1 MPEPQKYKLTA
12 RQKRMLSDYQQRQ
25 HASSQTIEPSVS
37 AIDSIESIYKALNDR
52 DEIRAKALLM
62 LMLRN
67 WLTEVLNF
75 DPVSGHALH
84 TGIIDFLDAVAKSV
98 QDDSPEGE
106 TKDRIYRIV
115 SHSKESVLAI
125 MEHTRDK
132 ILREHAMLPIHAAR
146 EVDSNSVQWLS
157 RQPGRTLREKL
168 SGKPYMKA
176 VRRRSS
182 VDTAENRLFRAFLF
196 RLEQILIERQNVLS
210 AAAEETCEELLV
222 SIQRWLR
229 TEDAAEIGAWGN
241 LLPNNTLLQDKRYR
255 KVWDGWLWLQA
266 IDEQI
271 TGDGKRVHRDILS
284 VIYWNTLSLLNHSG
298 RFRTVQQPVG
308 LDYDNFSIVPEL
320 PIRGYLFPGYDA
332 KIRGKIK
339 FIKPDKPFGFITTE
353 SGADLFFHKNN
364 LSSKLDIKSLS
375 AGDEVSFVI
384 GANRQGECADDIA
397 FPAGIIPVDFNLA
410 GDKWKIQVGGNNYL
424 LQIVSGNLVIEQAQG
439 AKKKLK
445 IEPATLKEIPKTIL
459 SLVTDA
465 PFEYSELTNNQSAP
479 IRVDSS
485 VVDLCSIRP
494 AFTNNTGSQAHLPFR
509 LLQQHWPLN
518 VNGGLVIDCG
528 YAKSIALHSDIETV
542 SMRSLFSHS
551 STLPDAT
558 KSSAS
563 MFFTKKLS
571 DYIQVDKLTYLVPD
585 WGNDFDLEGIRKS
598 VNFYFDEST
607 PLPKSIAAIF
617 AWQTSKKFVQ
627 DRVREN
633 DFVLVVDSFDGGI
646 SITPV
651 QAIYQKELD
660 EILPDSQG
668 ISWERHPTVIVPNRG
683 IHTAMARNLDR
694 NGCQTSEELLHLFGF
709 DGLASDSGEVSF
721 VKDDH
726 WYHLP
731 CSIREALTQDLD
743 LNILSNYAISD
754 CLNST
759 NRDCRGVGVFI
770 LPLEDTIR
778 SSSRLDEKY
787 KWINEKLSP
796 VIGGNT
802 LNRWQ
807 EDADN
812 ISLWRD
818 HLPELSIRIVRDGH
832 FENFYLVKD
841 ATVTPQRG
849 RTVNI
854 PVEESFTLPAGQTHY
869 SFPLQQGEGNKELQ
883 FVAYLKSPAF
893 PLKKAT
899 ACKLKMTYTYGA
911 DDPYELKF
919 IPLDSAEAGFK
930 SIRVEWRSASE
941 GEAADLENLPVPDF
955 PARKSWSD
963 FQKFPK
969 EDGKSFSD
977 LLDWIESKL
986 SLLDTTI
993 LRDEI
998 ISNNVDRRVGRL
1010 KRERV
1015 AGTFKWG
1022 TTNNKGGYYCFV
1034 DVEGEDIYCSAS
1046 SFKENVHYDSL
1057 QEGQVVYLNI
1067 VKKQDR
1073 SFGVNVSFYDEFPL
1087 VIAEEIHEYEMRR
1100 TNISPDEIIQRNAGR
1115 LEKALYSLRFP
1126 VLTIWN
1132 NGHSLSEPDVPN
1144 NFRTSIM
1151 EGINRI
1157 LPIIDSPKM
1166 PDTLKEELFFFLSCL
1181 HKDAPGIVSTKL
1193 LEAAQDSQLLKKNN
1207 KNIAFA
1213 IGDAELPWQQKL
1225 LRSVISPIDNEGLI
1239 RSITLEGL
1247 AIALW
1252 RSESLVFKL
1261 SETELRKLCND
1272 LFRCI
1277 QFDMQLLTSDIPE
1290 HRLQFHLEKGL
1301 AETEAQ
1307 KRERGYQTNTL
1318 CKQLELLLA
1327 LLRSRGIEGEE
1338 FKMVFAPD
1346 NDLTK
1351 KYVSLVDDVSRI
1363 VIDSDIELKSRISLQ
1378 IVKPEMFRN
1387 TPDLLYALR
1396 MYLTGDSGANT
1407 IFITGVSD
1415 ED

>member
-1 MPEPQKYKLTA
+1 ME
-12 RQKRMLSDYQQRQ
+12 RI
-25 HASSQTIEPSVS
+25 IEF
-37 AIDSIESIYKALNDR
+37 DSIESVYRGLNDKG
-52 DEIRAKALLM
+52 EVKIQANWILIV
-62 LMLRN
+62 RN
-67 WLTEVLNF
+67 WLTKVSNF
-75 DPVSGHALH
+75 DPVSGHAQH
-84 TGIIDFLDAVAKSV
+84 TGIVDFLNAVAKSV
-98 QDDSPEGE
+98 QDESPEGE
-106 TKDRIYRIV
+106 IKDRIYRIV

-125 MEHTRDK
+125 MENTRDK
-132 ILREHAMLPIHAAR
+132 VLREHAMLPIHAAR
-146 EVDSNSVQWLS
+146 EFDSNSVQWLS

-182 VDTAENRLFRAFLF
+182 VDTAENRLLRAFIF

-210 AAAEETCEELLV
+210 TATEETCEELLV
-222 SIQRWLR
+222 SLQRWLR
-229 TEDAAEIGAWGN
+229 TEGAAEIGNWGN
-241 LLPNNTLLQDKRYR
+241 LPPNNTLLQDKRYR

-271 TGDGKRVHRDILS
+271 TGDCKRVHRDILS
-284 VIYWNTLSLLNHSG
+284 VIYWNTLSLLNDSG

-308 LDYDNFSIVPEL
+308 LDYDNFSISPEL
-320 PIRGYLFPGYDA
+320 PVRGYLFPACDS
-332 KIRGKIK
+332 KIKGKIK
-339 FIKPDKPFGFITTE
+339 FIKPDKSFGFIT
-353 SGADLFFHKNN
+353 SDDGGDLYFNPYN
-364 LSSKLDIKSLS
+364 LSRKLDINSLS

-384 GANRQGECADDIA
+384 GNNRQGECADDITL
-397 FPAGIIPVDFNLA
+397 PAGIIPVDFNLT
-410 GDKWKIQVGGNNYL
+410 GDKWKMQIGENKYL

-439 AKKKLK
+439 TKKTLK
-445 IEPATLKEIPKTIL
+445 IEPATLKEIPKAIL
-459 SLVTDA
+459 TFVIGA
-465 PFEYSELTNNQSAP
+465 PFEHSESTNNPSDSM
-479 IRVDSS
+479 RVDSS

-494 AFTNNTGSQAHLPFR
+494 TFTNKAHSQVNLPFR
-509 LLQQHWPLN
+509 LLQQAWTLKDGTKH
-518 VNGGLVIDCG
+518 VVDCCN
-528 YAKSIALHSDIETV
+528 AKAISLSDGIETL
-542 SMRSLFSHS
+542 SMRSLFSRS

-571 DYIQVDKLTYLVPD
+571 DYIQADKLTYLVPD

-598 VNFYFDEST
+598 VNFYFDDST

-617 AWQTSKKFVQ
+617 AWQSSKKFVQ

-660 EILPDSQG
+660 EILPETQG
-668 ISWERHPTVIVPNRG
+668 VSWERHPTVIVPNRS

-731 CSIREALTQDLD
+731 GYIREALTQNLD

-759 NRDCRGVGVFI
+759 NRDCQGVGVFI

-778 SSSRLDEKY
+778 KPDVRMDY
-787 KWINEKLSP
+787 KWLGSAWSP
-796 VIGGNT
+796 IKGCQT

-807 EDADN
+807 EEVDD

-849 RTVNI
+849 GTLNI

-899 ACKLKMTYTYGA
+899 ACKLEMTYTYGA

-930 SIRVEWRSASE
+930 SIRVEWRSALE
-941 GEAADLENLPVPDF
+941 GEEVDLENLPVPDF

-963 FQKFPK
+963 FQKYPK

-977 LLDWIESKL
+977 LLEWIERDLEKISDISRNGRVSGVISKWIDKGNDNVFCFIDDVFIHKSSLFLRKDQELPQQGEVLSFYKLKDSKGKL
-986 SLLDTTI
+986 SAEDVTI
-993 LRDEI
+993 GE
-998 ISNNVDRRVGRL
+998 
-1010 KRERV
+1010 EQP
-1015 AGTFKWG
+1015 
-1022 TTNNKGGYYCFV
+1022 KGCFL
-1034 DVEGEDIYCSAS
+1034 A
-1046 SFKENVHYDSL
+1046 K
-1057 QEGQVVYLNI
+1057 
-1067 VKKQDR
+1067 
-1073 SFGVNVSFYDEFPL
+1073 
-1087 VIAEEIHEYEMRR
+1087 
-1100 TNISPDEIIQRNAGR
+1100 
-1115 LEKALYSLRFP
+1115 SLRFP
-1126 VLTIWN
+1126 VLTTWN
-1132 NGHSLSEPDVPN
+1132 HGHSLSESDVPDH
-1144 NFRTSIM
+1144 FRNAIFEGAQRIISII
-1151 EGINRI
+1151 ESEN
-1157 LPIIDSPKM
+1157 M
-1166 PDTLKEELFFFLSCL
+1166 PDTLKEELFFFLCCL
-1181 HKDAPGIVSTKL
+1181 HKDAPGIVGSRLLDAVKDKKL
-1193 LEAAQDSQLLKKNN
+1193 LRKYY

-1213 IGDAELPWQQKL
+1213 IGNAELPYQQEL
-1225 LRSVISPIDNEGLI
+1225 LENIIDPIDNEGLT
-1239 RSITLEGL
+1239 RSITMEVLS
-1247 AIALW
+1247 IALW
-1252 RSESLVFKL
+1252 RSKTLINKL
-1261 SETELRKLCND
+1261 TKEELGALSRNLYGCLEFDLQKAVND
-1272 LFRCI
+1272 G
-1277 QFDMQLLTSDIPE
+1277 
-1290 HRLQFHLEKGL
+1290 K
-1301 AETEAQ
+1301 
-1307 KRERGYQTNTL
+1307 GYQIATL
-1318 CKQLELLLA
+1318 CKHLELLLA

-1346 NDLTK
+1346 NDLTQ
-1351 KYVSLVDDVSRI
+1351 KYVTLVDDVSRI

-1378 IVKPEMFRN
+1378 IEKPEMFRN

-1407 IFITGVSD
+1407 ISVSSINEMSD
-1415 ED
+1415 

>member
-1 MPEPQKYKLTA
+1 MAEPQKYKLTA
-12 RQKRMLSDYQQRQ
+12 RQKRMLSDYHQRQ
-25 HASSQTIEPSVS
+25 HATVQTVEPSIGS
-37 AIDSIESIYKALNDR
+37 IDSVESVYKALNGR
-52 DEIRAKALLM
+52 DEIKTKALLM

-67 WLTEVLNF
+67 WLTEVSSF

-84 TGIIDFLDAVAKSV
+84 TGIVDFLGAVAKSL
-98 QDDSPEGE
+98 QDESPEGE
-106 TKDRIYRIV
+106 IKDRIYRIV
-115 SHSKESVLAI
+115 SHTKEAVLAI

-182 VDTAENRLFRAFLF
+182 VDTAENRLLRAFLF
-196 RLEQILIERQNVLS
+196 RLEQILIERQNALS
-210 AAAEETCEELLV
+210 AASEETCEELLI
-222 SIQRWLR
+222 SLQRWLR

-241 LLPNNTLLQDKRYR
+241 LPPNNTLLQDKRYR

-271 TGDGKRVHRDILS
+271 TGDSKRVHKDILS
-284 VIYWNTLSLLNHSG
+284 VIYWNTISLLNDSG

-308 LDYDNFSIVPEL
+308 LDYDNFSISPEL
-320 PIRGYLFPGYDA
+320 PVRGYLFPACDS
-332 KIRGKIK
+332 KIKGKIK
-339 FIKPDKPFGFITTE
+339 FIKPDKSFGFIT
-353 SGADLFFHKNN
+353 SDDGRDLYFNPYN
-364 LSSKLDIKSLS
+364 LTRKLDINSLS

-384 GANRQGECADDIA
+384 GSNRQGECADDITL
-397 FPAGIIPVDFNLA
+397 PAGIIPVDFSLS
-410 GDKWKIQVGGNNYL
+410 GDTWEIQIGGDQYL

-445 IEPATLKEIPKTIL
+445 IEPATLKEIPKAIL

-465 PFEYSELTNNQSAP
+465 PFEYSAPTNNQSGP
-479 IRVDSS
+479 IRMDST

-494 AFTNNTGSQAHLPFR
+494 TFTNNTGSQAYLPFR

-518 VNGGLVIDCG
+518 INGGVVIDCG

-542 SMRSLFSHS
+542 SMRSLFSHRL
-551 STLPDAT
+551 TLPDAT

-563 MFFTKKLS
+563 MFFTRKLS
-571 DYIQVDKLTYLVPD
+571 DYIKADKLTYLVPD

-617 AWQTSKKFVQ
+617 AWQSSKKFVQ

-660 EILPDSQG
+660 EILPETQG
-668 ISWERHPTVIVPNRG
+668 IIWERHPTVIVPNRG

-709 DGLASDSGEVSF
+709 DGLARDSGEVSF
-721 VKDDH
+721 VNDDH

-731 CSIREALTQDLD
+731 GSIREALTQDLD
-743 LNILSNYAISD
+743 LNILSNDAISD

-778 SSSRLDEKY
+778 KPDVRMGY
-787 KWINEKLSP
+787 KWLGSAWSP
-796 VIGGNT
+796 IKGCQT

-807 EDADN
+807 EEVDDIA
-812 ISLWRD
+812 LWRD

-869 SFPLQQGEGNKELQ
+869 SFPLLQGSGSKELH

-893 PLKKAT
+893 PLKEAT

-941 GEAADLENLPVPDF
+941 GEAANLENLPVPDF
-955 PARKSWSD
+955 PVRKSWPD

-969 EDGKSFSD
+969 DDGKGFSN
-977 LLDWIESKL
+977 LLEWLEREMEQVSDIADFLEGNKSNRIYDDEVLDYWDWRE
-986 SLLDTTI
+986 
-993 LRDEI
+993 
-998 ISNNVDRRVGRL
+998 DRRGKQFCYL
-1010 KRERV
+1010 KYDF
-1015 AGTFKWG
+1015 G
-1022 TTNNKGGYYCFV
+1022 
-1034 DVEGEDIYCSAS
+1034 DVFFHESNFEQFDP
-1046 SFKENVHYDSL
+1046 ETD
-1057 QEGQVVYLNI
+1057 E
-1067 VKKQDR
+1067 
-1073 SFGVNVSFYDEFPL
+1073 VSFDL
-1087 VIAEEIHEYEMRR
+1087 EEQRDREGYVARNITLGKSVSKR
-1100 TNISPDEIIQRNAGR
+1100 TVEHFR
-1115 LEKALYSLRFP
+1115 KSLRFP
-1126 VLTIWN
+1126 ALTIWN
-1132 NGHSLSEPDVPN
+1132 HVHSLSESDVPDH
-1144 NFRTSIM
+1144 FRNAIFEGTQKIISIIESENM
-1151 EGINRI
+1151 Q
-1157 LPIIDSPKM
+1157 
-1166 PDTLKEELFFFLSCL
+1166 DTLKEELFFFLCCL
-1181 HKDAPGIVSTKL
+1181 HKDAPGIVGTRLLDAVKDKKL
-1193 LEAAQDSQLLKKNN
+1193 LRRHH

-1213 IGDAELPWQQKL
+1213 IGNAELSYQQEL
-1225 LRSVISPIDNEGLI
+1225 LENVIDPIDNEGLT
-1239 RSITLEGL
+1239 RSITMEILS
-1247 AIALW
+1247 IALW
-1252 RSESLVFKL
+1252 RSKSLINKL
-1261 SETELRKLCND
+1261 TEEQLGALAMNLYGCLEFDLQKVVND
-1272 LFRCI
+1272 G
-1277 QFDMQLLTSDIPE
+1277 
-1290 HRLQFHLEKGL
+1290 K
-1301 AETEAQ
+1301 
-1307 KRERGYQTNTL
+1307 GYQIATL
-1318 CKQLELLLA
+1318 CKHLELLLA

-1338 FKMVFAPD
+1338 FKMIFAPD
-1346 NDLTK
+1346 NDLTQ
-1351 KYVSLVDDVSRI
+1351 KYVTLVDDVSRI
-1363 VIDSDIELKSRISLQ
+1363 VLDSDIELKSRINLQ
-1378 IVKPEMFRN
+1378 IEKPEMFRN

-1396 MYLTGDSGANT
+1396 MYLTGDSGANA
-1407 IFITGVSD
+1407 ISISGVSD
-1415 ED
+1415 E

>member
-1 MPEPQKYKLTA
+1 MPEPQKYKRTA
-12 RQKRMLSDYQQRQ
+12 RQERIFSDYHQRQ
-25 HASSQTIEPSVS
+25 HAIVQTVEPSIG
-37 AIDSIESIYKALNDR
+37 AIDSVESVYRALNGGH
-52 DEIRAKALLM
+52 EIKAKARLM

-67 WLTEVLNF
+67 WLTEVSSF

-84 TGIIDFLDAVAKSV
+84 TGIVDFLSTVAKSV
-98 QDDSPEGE
+98 PDESPESE
-106 TKDRIYRIV
+106 VKDRIYRIV

-182 VDTAENRLFRAFLF
+182 VDTAENRLLKAFLF
-196 RLEQILIERQNVLS
+196 RLEQILIERQNVFS

-222 SIQRWLR
+222 SIQRWFR

-241 LLPNNTLLQDKRYR
+241 LPPNNTLLQDKRYR

-271 TGDGKRVHRDILS
+271 TGDSQRVHRDLLS
-284 VIYWNTLSLLNHSG
+284 VIYWNTLSLLNVSG

-320 PIRGYLFPGYDA
+320 PVRGYLFPDNSNT
-332 KIRGKIK
+332 KISGTIDRLVSDRG
-339 FIKPDKPFGFITTE
+339 FGFID
-353 SGADLFFHKNN
+353 GCFFHASDLMTGLRFDELK
-364 LSSKLDIKSLS
+364 I
-375 AGDEVSFVI
+375 GDQLLFDVEETPK
-384 GANRQGECADDIA
+384 GKCAKRLEKGFRKPPKQIT
-397 FPAGIIPVDFNLA
+397 FGLLNEQINISVDEETISILV
-410 GDKWKIQVGGNNYL
+410 DKD
-424 LQIVSGNLVIEQAQG
+424 QIVLGQKNKG
-439 AKKKLK
+439 AKKKIK
-445 IEPATLKEIPKTIL
+445 IEPASLKKIPKTIL
-459 SLVTDA
+459 SLVADA
-465 PFEYSELTNNQSAP
+465 PFEYSAPTNNQSGP
-479 IRVDSS
+479 IRMDSS

-494 AFTNNTGSQAHLPFR
+494 TFTNNTGSQAHLPFR
-509 LLQQHWPLN
+509 LLQQRWPLN
-518 VNGGLVIDCG
+518 INGGAVIDCG
-528 YAKSIALHSDIETV
+528 YAKSIALYSDIETV

-551 STLPDAT
+551 STLPDDT

-563 MFFTKKLS
+563 MFFIKKLS
-571 DYIQVDKLTYLVPD
+571 EYIKADKLTYLVPD

-598 VNFYFDEST
+598 VNFYFDDST

-617 AWQTSKKFVQ
+617 AWQSSKKFVQ
-627 DRVREN
+627 DRVREK

-660 EILPDSQG
+660 EILPETQG
-668 ISWERHPTVIVPNRG
+668 ISWERHPTVIIPNRG
-683 IHTAMARNLDR
+683 IHIAMARNLDR

-709 DGLASDSGEVSF
+709 DGLTSDSGEVSF
-721 VKDDH
+721 VKDEH

-731 CSIREALTQDLD
+731 GSIREALTQDLY
-743 LNILSNYAISD
+743 LNILSNEAISD

-759 NRDCRGVGVFI
+759 NRNCRGVGVFI

-778 SSSRLDEKY
+778 KSDLLKDYNWLGSA
-787 KWINEKLSP
+787 WSP
-796 VIGGNT
+796 IKGCQT

-807 EDADN
+807 VEADG
-812 ISLWRD
+812 IALWRD
-818 HLPELSIRIVRDGH
+818 HLPELSIRIVRDGL

-941 GEAADLENLPVPDF
+941 GEVADLENLPVPDF

-977 LLDWIESKL
+977 LLDWIESEIEKISDIANFL
-986 SLLDTTI
+986 AGKDSNRIHDDVADYWNWKEDRNGKNFCYLKYDNYGDVFFHESNFDQFEPDAKEISFDLEAQQN
-993 LRDEI
+993 RDGFI
-998 ISNNVDRRVGRL
+998 ARNITLGKSIS
-1010 KRERV
+1010 KK
-1015 AGTFKWG
+1015 T
-1022 TTNNKGGYYCFV
+1022 
-1034 DVEGEDIYCSAS
+1034 VEH
-1046 SFKENVHYDSL
+1046 FRK
-1057 QEGQVVYLNI
+1057 
-1067 VKKQDR
+1067 
-1073 SFGVNVSFYDEFPL
+1073 
-1087 VIAEEIHEYEMRR
+1087 
-1100 TNISPDEIIQRNAGR
+1100 
-1115 LEKALYSLRFP
+1115 SLRFP
-1126 VLTIWN
+1126 ALTIWN
-1132 NGHSLSEPDVPN
+1132 HGHSLSESDVPDH
-1144 NFRTSIM
+1144 FRNAIFEGTQKVLSII
-1151 EGINRI
+1151 ESEN
-1157 LPIIDSPKM
+1157 M
-1166 PDTLKEELFFFLSCL
+1166 PDTLKEELFFFLCCL
-1181 HKDAPGIVSTKL
+1181 HKDAPGIVGSRLLVAVKDKKL
-1193 LEAAQDSQLLKKNN
+1193 LERYH

-1213 IGDAELPWQQKL
+1213 IGNAELPYQQEL
-1225 LRSVISPIDNEGLI
+1225 LENVIDPIDTEGRT
-1239 RSITLEGL
+1239 RSITMVVLS
-1247 AIALW
+1247 IALW
-1252 RSESLVFKL
+1252 RSKTLINKL
-1261 SETELRKLCND
+1261 TKEDLGALSRNLYDYYLEFDFQKVVND
-1272 LFRCI
+1272 G
-1277 QFDMQLLTSDIPE
+1277 
-1290 HRLQFHLEKGL
+1290 K
-1301 AETEAQ
+1301 
-1307 KRERGYQTNTL
+1307 GYQIATL
-1318 CKQLELLLA
+1318 CKHLELLLA
-1327 LLRSRGIEGEE
+1327 LLRSRGVEGEE

-1351 KYVSLVDDVSRI
+1351 KYVTLVDNISKI
-1363 VIDSDIELKSRISLQ
+1363 VIDSGIELKSRISLQ
-1378 IVKPEMFRN
+1378 IEKPAMFRN
-1387 TPDLLYALR
+1387 TPDLLYVLR
-1396 MYLTGDSGANT
+1396 MYLTGDAGASA
-1407 IFITGVSD
+1407 IEITSVSD
-1415 ED
+1415 D

>member
-1 MPEPQKYKLTA
+1 MAEPQKYKLTA
-12 RQKRMLSDYQQRQ
+12 RQKRMLSDYHQRQ
-25 HASSQTIEPSVS
+25 HATVQTVEPSIG
-37 AIDSIESIYKALNDR
+37 AIDSVESVYKALNGR
-52 DEIRAKALLM
+52 DEIKAKALLM

-67 WLTEVLNF
+67 WLTEVSSF

-84 TGIIDFLDAVAKSV
+84 TGIVDFLGAVAKSV
-98 QDDSPEGE
+98 QDESPEGE
-106 TKDRIYRIV
+106 IKDRIYRIV
-115 SHSKESVLAI
+115 SHTKEAVLAI

-182 VDTAENRLFRAFLF
+182 VDTAENRLLRAFLL

-210 AAAEETCEELLV
+210 AETEETCEELLV
-222 SIQRWLR
+222 SLQRWLR
-229 TEDAAEIGAWGN
+229 TEDAAEIGNWGN
-241 LLPNNTLLQDKRYR
+241 LPPNNTLLQDKRYR
-255 KVWDGWLWLQA
+255 KVWDGWLWLQT

-284 VIYWNTLSLLNHSG
+284 VIYWNTLSLLNVSG

-308 LDYDNFSIVPEL
+308 LDYDNFAISPEL
-320 PIRGYLFPGYDA
+320 PVRGYLFPAFDS
-332 KIRGKIK
+332 KINGKIK
-339 FIKPDKPFGFITTE
+339 FIKPDKSFGFIT
-353 SGADLFFHKNN
+353 SDDGRDLYFNPYN
-364 LSSKLDIKSLS
+364 LSRKLDINSLS

-384 GANRQGECADDIA
+384 GSNRQGECADDITL
-397 FPAGIIPVDFNLA
+397 PAGIIPVDFNLT
-410 GDKWKIQVGGNNYL
+410 GDKWKIQVGENKYL

-445 IEPATLKEIPKTIL
+445 IEPTTLKEIPKTIL
-459 SLVTDA
+459 SLVADA
-465 PFEYSELTNNQSAP
+465 PFEYSASTNSQSGP
-479 IRVDSS
+479 IRMDSS

-494 AFTNNTGSQAHLPFR
+494 TFTNNTGSQAHLPFR

-518 VNGGLVIDCG
+518 INGGVVIDCG

-571 DYIQVDKLTYLVPD
+571 DYIKADKLTYLVPD

-617 AWQTSKKFVQ
+617 AWQSSKKFVQ

-660 EILPDSQG
+660 EILPETQG
-668 ISWERHPTVIVPNRG
+668 MSWERHPTVIVPNRG

-721 VKDDH
+721 VNDDH

-731 CSIREALTQDLD
+731 GSIREALTQDLD
-743 LNILSNYAISD
+743 LNILSNDAIAD

-778 SSSRLDEKY
+778 KPDVRMDY
-787 KWINEKLSP
+787 KWLGSAWSP
-796 VIGGNT
+796 IKGCQT

-807 EDADN
+807 EDVDDIA
-812 ISLWRD
+812 LWRD
-818 HLPELSIRIVRDGH
+818 HLPELSIRIVRDWH

-854 PVEESFTLPAGQTHY
+854 PVEESFTLSAGQTHY
-869 SFPLQQGEGNKELQ
+869 SFPLQQGEGNKEMQ

-911 DDPYELKF
+911 DVPYELKF

-930 SIRVEWRSASE
+930 SIRVEWRSALE
-941 GEAADLENLPVPDF
+941 GEAVDLENLPIPHF

-969 EDGKSFSD
+969 EDGKSCSD
-977 LLDWIESKL
+977 LLDWIKRDIKKISDIADYGRSSGVIRKWIDKGNDNVFCFIDDTFIHRSSLWLCSGQDFPQPGETL
-986 SLLDTTI
+986 SFYKVQVED
-993 LRDEI
+993 
-998 ISNNVDRRVGRL
+998 GRFSG
-1010 KRERV
+1010 EDV
-1015 AGTFKWG
+1015 AIEPHQPK
-1022 TTNNKGGYYCFV
+1022 YCFL
-1034 DVEGEDIYCSAS
+1034 S
-1046 SFKENVHYDSL
+1046 K
-1057 QEGQVVYLNI
+1057 
-1067 VKKQDR
+1067 
-1073 SFGVNVSFYDEFPL
+1073 
-1087 VIAEEIHEYEMRR
+1087 
-1100 TNISPDEIIQRNAGR
+1100 
-1115 LEKALYSLRFP
+1115 SLRFP
-1126 VLTIWN
+1126 ALTIWN
-1132 NGHSLSEPDVPN
+1132 HGHSLSESDVPDH
-1144 NFRTSIM
+1144 FRNAIFEGTQKIISII
-1151 EGINRI
+1151 ESEN
-1157 LPIIDSPKM
+1157 M
-1166 PDTLKEELFFFLSCL
+1166 PDTLKEELFFFLCCL
-1181 HKDAPGIVSTKL
+1181 HKDAPGIVGSRLLDAVKDKKL
-1193 LEAAQDSQLLKKNN
+1193 LRRYHR
-1207 KNIAFA
+1207 NIAFA
-1213 IGDAELPWQQKL
+1213 IGNAELPYQQEL
-1225 LRSVISPIDNEGLI
+1225 LENVIDPIDNEGVT
-1239 RSITLEGL
+1239 RSITMEVLS
-1247 AIALW
+1247 IALW
-1252 RSESLVFKL
+1252 RSKTLINKLTKEELVAL
-1261 SETELRKLCND
+1261 SRNLYGCLEFDLQKVVND
-1272 LFRCI
+1272 G
-1277 QFDMQLLTSDIPE
+1277 
-1290 HRLQFHLEKGL
+1290 K
-1301 AETEAQ
+1301 
-1307 KRERGYQTNTL
+1307 GYQIATL
-1318 CKQLELLLA
+1318 CKHLELLLA

-1338 FKMVFAPD
+1338 FKMIFAPD

-1351 KYVSLVDDVSRI
+1351 KYVTLVDDVSRI

-1378 IVKPEMFRN
+1378 IDKPEMFRN

-1396 MYLTGDSGANT
+1396 MYLTGDSGAKT
-1407 IFITGVSD
+1407 IVITGVSD